1 MTVAVRRASPAPAAA
16 AGGAGVGAA
25 AAAAADDDDA
35 DAEPEDVTN
44 HQPPARNPLVTYF
57 GTAAPALDIVD
68 GLYHTAIVTV
78 MQFPV

>member
-1 MTVAVRRASPAPAAA
+1 MTVAGRRASPAPA
-16 AGGAGVGAA
+16 GGAGAGAA
-25 AAAAADDDDA
+25 ADDDA

>member
-16 AGGAGVGAA
+16 AGGGAGVEAA
-25 AAAAADDDDA
+25 ADDDA